1 MRRDLIGELL
11 AEYKGKATGT
21 RILADGKIEGSYTG
35 MGKLMGKE
43 ATIMA
48 TVVFWQVPTGVNMID
63 GNGIEMTAEGE
74 NVMHKFNGIGWS
86 TGKGWKSS
94 NRGAVYFMTS
104 APRLA
109 SLNKT
114 VGVWEWESDENG
126 DFTVKVWAW
135 K

>member
-1 MRRDLIGELL
+1 MIGELIGEF
-11 AEYKGKATGT
+11 KGKTTGT
-21 RILADGKIEGSYTG
+21 RFLADMKIEGSYAG
-35 MGKLMGKE
+35 AGKLLGKE
-43 ATIMA
+43 ASIMA
-48 TVVFWQVPTGVNMID
+48 TAVFSLMPNGVNMID
-63 GNGIEMTAEGE
+63 GNGMEMTAEGE
-74 NVMHKFNGIGWS
+74 SVMHKFDGIGLS

-104 APRLA
+104 SPKLL
-109 SLNKT
+109 SLNKI

>member
-1 MRRDLIGELL
+1 MIGELIGDF
-11 AEYKGKATGT
+11 KGKTTGT
-21 RILADGKIEGSYTG
+21 RFLADMKIEGSYAGT
-35 MGKLMGKE
+35 GKLLGKD
-43 ATIMA
+43 ASIMA
-48 TVVFWQVPTGVNMID
+48 TAVFVLMPTGVNMIE
-63 GNGIEMTAEGE
+63 GNGMEMTAEGE
-74 NVMHKFNGIGWS
+74 SVMHKFDGIGLS

-104 APRLA
+104 SPKLL

>member
-1 MRRDLIGELL
+1 
-11 AEYKGKATGT
+11 
-21 RILADGKIEGSYTG
+21 
-35 MGKLMGKE
+35 
-43 ATIMA
+43 MA
-48 TVVFWQVPTGVNMID
+48 TVVFQLMPTGVNMIE
-63 GNGIEMTAEGE
+63 GNGVEMTAEGE
-74 NVMHKFNGIGWS
+74 NVMHKFSGIGWS

-104 APRLA
+104 SPKLA